1 MRIKK
6 NNHEYQILAVDDS
19 PDMLELL
26 RRHLQ
31 NFGFKILTVSNVMD
45 AIKLL
50 ESMEIDLVITDL
62 QMPEINGMAL
72 VKHVRE
78 NYKATGIL
86 VITAYPT
93 IKNAVE
99 TVKLGANEYLIKS
112 FTKEELLKSVTD
124 AINVVEARSK
134 IPKDI
139 NEISIRGIIGESE
152 PMRKIYKDVAKASRL
167 KTTILL
173 NGETGTG
180 KELVARA
187 IHYSSKEASAPF
199 ITVNCGG
206 IPETLLESELFGYL
220 KGSFTGA
227 NESRGGFFQAADGGS
242 IFLDEIHNTSRSMQ
256 AKLLRVLQEKE
267 ITMIGSKVAQ
277 KVDLRIIAAA
287 NVDLFKLVKKGQFRE
302 DLYYRLNIIPILI
315 PPLRDRKGDVSV
327 LTHFF
332 VEKYAKEAAMDKPDL
347 TDKLLNALNAY
358 DWPGNVR
365 ELENI
370 VQRLVVM
377 NDGEQIDVTDLP
389 PMMRFSICQDGN
401 LKKTLKQVELDHIQ
415 LILATTNGNKSKA
428 AEILNIDRKTLRER
442 LKTIDEDGIIPD

>member
-1 MRIKK
+1 MKIKK

-112 FTKEELLKSVTD
+112 FTKEELLTSVTD
-124 AINVVEARSK
+124 AINVVETRSK
-134 IPKDI
+134 IQKDI
-139 NEISIRGIIGESE
+139 NEKSIRGIIGESE
-152 PMRKIYKDVAKASRL
+152 PMKKIYKDVAKASRL

-242 IFLDEIHNTSRSMQ
+242 IFLDEIHNTSKSMQ

-287 NVDLFKLVKKGQFRE
+287 NVDLFQLVKKGQFRE

-315 PPLRDRKGDVSV
+315 PPLRDRKGDVSL

-347 TDKLLNALNAY
+347 TDRLLEALNAY

-401 LKKTLKQVELDHIQ
+401 LKKTLKQVELEHIQ

-442 LKTIDEDGIIPD
+442 IKAIDEEGIIPN

>member
-1 MRIKK
+1 MKIKK

-124 AINVVEARSK
+124 AINVVETRNN
-134 IPKDI
+134 IPKDTT
-139 NEISIRGIIGESE
+139 EISIRGIIGESE
-152 PMRKIYKDVAKASRL
+152 PMKKIYKDVAKASRL

-267 ITMIGSKVAQ
+267 INMIGSKVAQ

-287 NVDLFKLVKKGQFRE
+287 NVDLFQLVKKGQFRE

-315 PPLRDRKGDVSV
+315 PPLRERQGDVSL

-332 VEKYAKEAAMDKPDL
+332 VEKYAKEAAIQKPELSDRL
-347 TDKLLNALNAY
+347 MKALSAY

-377 NDGEQIDVTDLP
+377 NDGEQIDVADLP
-389 PMMRFSICQDGN
+389 QMMRFSVYQDGN
-401 LKKTLKQVELDHIQ
+401 LKKTLKQVELEHIQ

-428 AEILNIDRKTLRER
+428 AEILNIDRKTLREK
-442 LKTIDEDGIIPD
+442 LKIIDEDGINTN

>member
-1 MRIKK
+1 MKTKK
-6 NNHEYQILAVDDS
+6 NNHEYQILAVDDA

-124 AINVVEARSK
+124 AINVVETRTN
-134 IPKDI
+134 IPKDT
-139 NEISIRGIIGESE
+139 NEISIPGIIGESE
-152 PMRKIYKDVAKASRL
+152 PMKKIYKDIVKASRL

-206 IPETLLESELFGYL
+206 IPESLLESELFGYL

-242 IFLDEIHNTSRSMQ
+242 IFLDEIHNTTRSMQ

-267 ITMIGSKVAQ
+267 INMIGSKVPQ

-287 NVDLFKLVKKGQFRE
+287 NVDLFQLVKKGQFRE

-315 PPLRDRKGDVSV
+315 PPLRERQGDVSL

-332 VEKYAKEAAMDKPDL
+332 VEKYVKEAAIKKPDL
-347 TDKLLNALNAY
+347 SDSLMKALNAY

-401 LKKTLKQVELDHIQ
+401 LNKTLKQVELEHIK

-442 LKTIDEDGIIPD
+442 LKAIDEDDDQ

>member
-1 MRIKK
+1 MKIEKK
-6 NNHEYQILAVDDS
+6 NNDYQILAVDDS

-45 AIKLL
+45 AIKILK
-50 ESMEIDLVITDL
+50 SMEIDLVITDL
-62 QMPEINGMAL
+62 QMPQINGMAL

-86 VITAYPT
+86 VITAFPT

-112 FTKEELLKSVTD
+112 FTKDELLKSVTD
-124 AINVVEARSK
+124 AIKVVETRSK
-134 IPKDI
+134 KQKDI
-139 NEISIRGIIGESE
+139 SKISIPGIIGESD
-152 PMRKIYKDVAKASRL
+152 PMKKIYKDIVKASRL

-187 IHYSSKEASAPF
+187 VHYASKEASAPF

-206 IPETLLESELFGYL
+206 IPESLLESELFGYL

-267 ITMIGSKVAQ
+267 IHMIGSKVAQ

-287 NVDLFKLVKKGQFRE
+287 NVDLFQLVKKGQFRE

-315 PPLRDRKGDVSV
+315 PPLRERQGDVSL

-332 VEKYAKEAAMDKPDL
+332 VAKYAKEAVVKKPELSDRL
-347 TDKLLNALNAY
+347 MKALNAY

-370 VQRLVVM
+370 IQRLVVM
-377 NDGEQIDVTDLP
+377 NESPLIDVTDLP

-401 LKKTLKQVELDHIQ
+401 FNKTLKQVELEHIQ
-415 LILATTNGNKSKA
+415 LVLATTNGNKSKA

-442 LKTIDEDGIIPD
+442 LKNIEEELDLS